1 MMLPRRHAGFTL
13 VELLVVIAVVGI
25 LVGLLLPAVQ
35 QVREAARRTDC
46 LNNLK
51 QIGLAIHHYEGV
63 HKRLPPGMNAPV
75 KAIFPTS
82 NGTWGVMGRILQYI
96 EQGNAAV
103 FVNLEVAY
111 DQPPNSTSGIP
122 QTRIPTLMCPSDL
135 NDTARLTTAGAIH
148 SWPIN
153 YVVNQGTWFVWNP
166 DTGEGG
172 DGVFHPN
179 STFGLAGIGDGT
191 SNTLMTSES
200 RCFTPYSRNMPG
212 PVSLV
217 PPASA
222 AEVAAYVLAAPDKKI
237 GPATND
243 NTGHTE
249 WPDGAIHHSGFTT
262 ALTPNT
268 DVQVTIA
275 GRLYRHC
282 DFNSQREGRHLTN
295 PTCAAITARSYHGGG
310 LVNIGL
316 CDGSVRS
323 QSDQISLPVW
333 RALGTRDG
341 GEFATLEQ

>member
-1 MMLPRRHAGFTL
+1 MILARRHAGFTL
-13 VELLVVIAVVGI
+13 VELLVVIAVIGI

-35 QVREAARRTDC
+35 QVREAARRTEC

-51 QIGLAIHHYEGV
+51 QIGLAIHNYEGAY
-63 HKRLPPGMNAPV
+63 KRFPPSMNAPV
-75 KAIFPTS
+75 KAIFPTA
-82 NGTWGVMGRILQYI
+82 NGSWGVMGRILHYI

-103 FVNLEVAY
+103 FVNLEVGW
-111 DQPPNSTSGIP
+111 DQPPNSLHGVP
-122 QTRIPTLMCPSDL
+122 QTRIPTLMCPSEV
-135 NDTARLTTAGAIH
+135 NDTLRLTSSGAPNT
-148 SWPIN
+148 WPVN
-153 YVVNQGTWFVWNP
+153 YVVNFGTWFVWNP

-179 STFGLAGIGDGT
+179 STFGMAGIVDGT
-191 SNTLMTSES
+191 SNTLMTSEARS
-200 RCFTPYSRNMPG
+200 FTPYSRNLTG
-212 PVSLV
+212 VSLT

-222 AEVAAYVLAAPDKKI
+222 ADVAAYVLAAPDKKI

-249 WPDGAIHHSGFTT
+249 WPDGSIHHSGFTT

-268 DVQVTIA
+268 DVQVTLA

-295 PTCAAITARSYHGGG
+295 PTCAAITARSYHSGG

-316 CDGSVRS
+316 SDGSVRS
-323 QSDQISLPVW
+323 QPDQISLPVW

-341 GEFATLEQ
+341 GEIATLEQ